1 MGDKMLFFNDKKAK
15 RKFNKTID
23 HIEKNL
29 SKVESEV
36 AVEFLDWLDRKT
48 LFFRQSI
55 NRSGYGKQPDDLS
68 RGDIVWVEFGIN
80 VGTELSDYATK
91 GHYAVVWAVDLG
103 NVIVI
108 PLTSKPSPGSALTYE
123 LGVIPNLVQENENSI
138 SYLKL
143 DAIRSISKRRIG
155 RMPGKDGGKVILK
168 NEHINYI
175 KSLIKLEFID

>member
-1 MGDKMLFFNDKKAK
+1 MQMEFFKDKKAK
-15 RKFNKTID
+15 RKFIKTVN

-29 SKVESEV
+29 SKVESEA

-55 NRSGYGKQPDDLS
+55 NRSGYGKQPDDLQ

-91 GHYAVVWAVDLG
+91 GHYAIVWAVDLG

-123 LGVIPNLVQENENSI
+123 LGVIPNLVHENDSSI
-138 SYLKL
+138 SYIKL

-155 RMPGKDGGKVILK
+155 RMPGKDGGKVRLK
-168 NEHINYI
+168 DEHISFI
-175 KSLIKLEFID
+175 KDLFKSEFYD

>member
-1 MGDKMLFFNDKKAK
+1 MEFFKDKKAK
-15 RKFNKTID
+15 RKFNKTVN

-29 SKVESEV
+29 SKVESEA

-55 NRSGYGKQPDDLS
+55 NRSGYGKQPDDLQ

-91 GHYAVVWAVDLG
+91 GHYAIVWAVDLG

-123 LGVIPNLVQENENSI
+123 LGVIPNLVHENDSSI
-138 SYLKL
+138 SYIKL

-155 RMPGKDGGKVILK
+155 RMPGKDGGKVRLK
-168 NEHINYI
+168 DEHISFI
-175 KSLIKLEFID
+175 KDLFKSEFYD

>member
-1 MGDKMLFFNDKKAK
+1 MNFSSSNKAK
-15 RKFNKTID
+15 RKLKKTFE

-29 SKVESEV
+29 SKVESEA
-36 AVEFLDWLDRKT
+36 AVEFLDWLDRKA
-48 LFFRQSI
+48 LFFRQSCD
-55 NRSGYGKQPDDLS
+55 RSGYGKQPDDLS

-103 NVIVI
+103 NVIVL
-108 PLTSKPSPGSALTYE
+108 PLTSKPSPGSSLTYE
-123 LGVIPNLVQENENSI
+123 LGVIPNLVQENDNSI

-155 RMPGKDGGKVILK
+155 RMAGKDGGKVSLNKK
-168 NEHINYI
+168 NIEYI
-175 KSLIKLEFID
+175 KSLIKLQFID

>member
-1 MGDKMLFFNDKKAK
+1 MDFSSSNKAK
-15 RKFNKTID
+15 RKFKRTFE

-29 SKVESEV
+29 SKVESET

-48 LFFRQSI
+48 LLFRKSCD
-55 NRSGYGKQPDDLS
+55 RSGYGKQPDDLK

-91 GHYAVVWAVDLG
+91 GHYAIVWAVDLG

-108 PLTSKPSPGSALTYE
+108 PLSSRPAPGSCLTYDV
-123 LGVIPNLVQENENSI
+123 GVIDGLVEEGVNYR

-155 RMPGKDGGKVILK
+155 RMPGKNGGKVTVGHELLEKIQEIIKK
-168 NEHINYI
+168 NLVE
-175 KSLIKLEFID
+175 

>member
-1 MGDKMLFFNDKKAK
+1 MLFSTDKKAK
-15 RKFNKTID
+15 KKFNKTID
-23 HIEKNL
+23 HIEK
-29 SKVESEV
+29 KVKRIIP
-36 AVEFLDWLDRKT
+36 FCFFHKT
-48 LFFRQSI
+48 SPFYHFVTLYYI
-55 NRSGYGKQPDDLS
+55 KEMWYGKQPDDLS

-108 PLTSKPSPGSALTYE
+108 PLTSKSSPGSSLTYE
-123 LGVIPNLVQENENSI
+123 LGVIPNLVHENESNI

-155 RMPGKDGGKVILK
+155 RMPGKDGGKVKLK
-168 NEHINYI
+168 EEHINYI
-175 KSLIKLEFID
+175 KSLLKAEFID